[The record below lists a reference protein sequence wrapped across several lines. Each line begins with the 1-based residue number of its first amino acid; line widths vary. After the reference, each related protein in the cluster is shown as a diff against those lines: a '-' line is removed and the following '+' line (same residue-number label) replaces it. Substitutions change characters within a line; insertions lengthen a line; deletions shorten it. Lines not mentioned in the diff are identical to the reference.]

1 MFYGFAPEVLRPSGA
16 GTPVYPSDLL
26 RSQLQQMLSMLADI
40 ELQREQ
46 EREPL
51 DRESEPEGPDSSSA
65 ANWLGSL
72 VLA

>member
-1 MFYGFAPEVLRPSGA
+1 
-16 GTPVYPSDLL
+16 
-26 RSQLQQMLSMLADI
+26 MLSMLADI

-72 VLA
+72 VVA

>member
-1 MFYGFAPEVLRPSGA
+1 MFYGFAPEALRPSGA

-26 RSQLQQMLSMLADI
+26 RSQLQSMLAHI

-72 VLA
+72 VMA